1 LDYIRSDKS
10 IEEVILSGGDPLV
23 MDDAQLTELINRIVD
38 IAHVK
43 RLRIHSRLPIVIPD
57 RVTTGLLDAICP
69 QNVQT
74 VMVLHCNHANEI
86 DEHVTAAI
94 FALRRR
100 DVSVLNQAVLLR
112 GINDNVLAQIALS
125 QSLFSAGALPYYLHM
140 LDKIKGAAHF
150 DVDESEAQALMQKLS
165 AQLPGYM
172 VPKLVREISGGRAK
186 SLV

>member
-1 LDYIRSDKS
+1 MCIRDSL
-10 IEEVILSGGDPLV
+10 I
-23 MDDAQLTELINRIVD
+23 MDDAQLTELTNRIAD

-43 RLRIHSRLPIVIPD
+43 RLRIHSRLPVVIPD
-57 RVTTGLLDAICP
+57 RVTEELLDAICP

-86 DEHVTAAI
+86 DDHVTEAI

-100 DVSVLNQAVLLR
+100 DVIVLNQAVLLR
-112 GINDNVLAQIALS
+112 GINDNVLVQIALS

-140 LDKIKGAAHF
+140 LDKVKGAAHF
-150 DVDESEAQALMQKLS
+150 DVDEAKAQVMMQELD

-172 VPKLVREISGGRAK
+172 VPKLVREIAGGRAK
-186 SLV
+186 SPV